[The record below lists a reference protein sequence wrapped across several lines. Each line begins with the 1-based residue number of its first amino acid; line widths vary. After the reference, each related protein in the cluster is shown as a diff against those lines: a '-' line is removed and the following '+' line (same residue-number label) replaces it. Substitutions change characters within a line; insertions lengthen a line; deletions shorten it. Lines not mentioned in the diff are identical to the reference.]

1 VASPN
6 RHSTGRLT
14 PDRSPGDWQAAGI
27 FGGTR
32 VSDPAETAAALARA
46 ATLAQLPWT
55 EAARQFQAR
64 IALIRRLEPDEPWPD
79 LSDEALAADR
89 AWLAPHL
96 HGLNRLADL
105 ARLDMAAI
113 LRATLDTLP
122 DGWQRAQRLDRD
134 LPTHLPLPRG
144 RAAVDY
150 TQPVP
155 LAEARAQHFYGLKE
169 TPKLAAGRAELR
181 LALLSPAGRP
191 VAITA
196 DLAAFW
202 RGAWADVRK
211 DMRGRYPRHDW
222 PERPDAPSA

>member
-1 VASPN
+1 
-6 RHSTGRLT
+6 
-14 PDRSPGDWQAAGI
+14 
-27 FGGTR
+27 
-32 VSDPAETAAALARA
+32 
-46 ATLAQLPWT
+46 
-55 EAARQFQAR
+55 
-64 IALIRRLEPDEPWPD
+64 
-79 LSDEALAADR
+79 
-89 AWLAPHL
+89 
-96 HGLNRLADL
+96 
-105 ARLDMAAI
+105 MAAI

-155 LAEARAQHFYGLKE
+155 LAEARAQHFYGLRE

-222 PERPDAPSA
+222 PEHPDAPSG